1 MCWMCRIQATSL
13 KSYWATIKQANEL
26 YTFVIIHLLRSGY
39 REKGPKY
46 STKIQV
52 CREKNVSSGPNSDTN
67 FQQKRII
74 ANNQDMYNNIFNPNN
89 LRRTLKSN
97 VVHYKMSS
105 NYCTQSVCL
114 EIIREHMHIPLCKPI
129 KCA

>member
-1 MCWMCRIQATSL
+1 MR
-13 KSYWATIKQANEL
+13 
-26 YTFVIIHLLRSGY
+26 
-39 REKGPKY
+39 RE
-46 STKIQV
+46 
-52 CREKNVSSGPNSDTN
+52 NVSAGPNGDTN

-105 NYCTQSVCL
+105 DYCTQSVGL

>member
-1 MCWMCRIQATSL
+1 MCRIQATSL

-52 CREKNVSSGPNSDTN
+52 CREKNVSSGPNSDKLSAEKN
-67 FQQKRII
+67 NCKQPGYVQQ
-74 ANNQDMYNNIFNPNN
+74 
-89 LRRTLKSN
+89 
-97 VVHYKMSS
+97 
-105 NYCTQSVCL
+105 
-114 EIIREHMHIPLCKPI
+114 HI
-129 KCA
+129 